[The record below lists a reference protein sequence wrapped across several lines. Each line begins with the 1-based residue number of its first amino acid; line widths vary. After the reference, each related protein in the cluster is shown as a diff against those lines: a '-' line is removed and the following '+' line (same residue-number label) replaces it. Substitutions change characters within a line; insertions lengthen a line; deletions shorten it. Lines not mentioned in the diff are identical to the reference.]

1 MLVSSVRKFLQGGLS
16 PAHVWMS
23 VVLGV
28 LLGMIPNYSA
38 SAGLVAIV
46 LLGTALIRV
55 NAGLF
60 ALSVIVSKS
69 ILLLSLPWLFAL
81 GHSALHGAAG
91 SALQS
96 LSQLPVLAWFGF
108 ERYATVGALLVAMPL
123 AMVVAFAANNAVQK
137 MRNAGAQLQTN
148 AAFDAFAHTF
158 LGRTSLTLLLGSS
171 SKDGLG
177 AALNKPV
184 ALFRWKEGLVGAALL
199 LMIALAVWQWAKSDL
214 KNLLVPI
221 LEQANGA
228 TVDVNELSL
237 NSWNGTLDVTGL
249 EVADPSDL
257 SLNLFSASELRIAMS
272 TTALLS
278 KQVVVSEVSAREAR
292 SGMPRSEPGE
302 LVGPLVAL
310 EGLGEGSVISSP
322 NAEDLGGYVN
332 EAEQWLDRLKQ
343 AQSWLKKWEG
353 SIPKSS
359 DSANDIGSP
368 SYQEWLEAQIAQS
381 GYAGVSY
388 APIADRYWSTV
399 AEKVSVDSVRV
410 AAFAE
415 KDLTLLLQNLASNP
429 SQLAV
434 SPSLKVASNDDSIG
448 VSIQLD
454 ELRGAGEN
462 RIDLRFEG
470 LDAQNTLSSLKSSIA
485 ERVRG
490 GQINLGLNGTFRYAG
505 DGELA
510 LDLLAELNDSELT
523 IRRRKVPVAALDV
536 PVRVQGSF
544 ARPSVRVDNRAL
556 EDQLK
561 GVAED
566 TLKDEAKSRVE
577 DKIRSKLGDR
587 LKGLIK

>member
-1 MLVSSVRKFLQGGLS
+1 MLVGSIRKLLQGGLS

-38 SAGLVAIV
+38 SAGLVAII

-81 GHSALHGAAG
+81 GHSVLHGAAG

-123 AMVVAFAANNAVQK
+123 ALLVAFTVNNAVQK
-137 MRNAGAQLQTN
+137 MRNAGAHLQAN
-148 AAFDAFAHTF
+148 AAFDAFAQTF
-158 LGRTSLTLLLGSS
+158 LGRTSLTLMLGSS
-171 SKDGLG
+171 SKEGLG
-177 AALNKPV
+177 AALNKSVP
-184 ALFRWKEGLVGAALL
+184 LFRWKEGLVGTALL
-199 LMIALAVWQWAKSDL
+199 LMITLAVWQWAKSDL

-228 TVDVNELSL
+228 TVDVDGLSL
-237 NSWNGTLDVTGL
+237 NVWTGTLDVTGL
-249 EVADPSDL
+249 EVADASNL
-257 SLNLFSASELRIAMS
+257 SVNLLSASQLKIAMS

-278 KQVVVSEVSAREAR
+278 KQVVVTEVSAREAR

-353 SIPKSS
+353 SIPTGS
-359 DSANDIGSP
+359 DSTTDIGSP
-368 SYQEWLEAQIAQS
+368 SYQEWLESQIAQS
-381 GYAGVSY
+381 GYTGVSY
-388 APIADRYWSTV
+388 APIADSYWSAV
-399 AEKVSVDSVRV
+399 AEKVSVDSIRV

-415 KDLTLLLQNLASNP
+415 KDLTLLLENLASNP
-429 SQLAV
+429 GQLAV
-434 SPSLKVASNDDSIG
+434 SPSLKVASDDDSIG

-454 ELRGAGEN
+454 ELLRAGPN
-462 RIDLRFEG
+462 RIELRFEG

-485 ERVRG
+485 ERVSG
-490 GQINLGLNGTFRYAG
+490 GQIALGLNGTFRYAG
-505 DGELA
+505 EGELA
-510 LDLLAELNDSELT
+510 LDLLAELNDAELT

-566 TLKDEAKSRVE
+566 ALKDEAKSRVE